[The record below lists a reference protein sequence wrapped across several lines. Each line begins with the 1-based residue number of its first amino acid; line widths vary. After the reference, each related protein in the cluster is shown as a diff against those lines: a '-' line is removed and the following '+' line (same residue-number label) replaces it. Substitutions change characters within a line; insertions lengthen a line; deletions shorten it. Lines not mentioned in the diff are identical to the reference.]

1 MPWISNKF
9 LLSLCYVNM
18 LLGHTRVINKY
29 VNIKCSL
36 FLEIKET
43 WLLSV
48 FIPRI
53 TMVFTPYV
61 TINITIQSNFGAQY
75 ADYIKPALCT
85 NFPRVLFKS
94 LDLQKREGIWQA
106 CYKVRMRG
114 FFLLKHFIWFL
125 IYFLNCFILC
135 IFNETIFT
143 LSK

>member
-1 MPWISNKF
+1 MPWIPNKF

-18 LLGHTRVINKY
+18 ILGHTRLINKY

-53 TMVFTPYV
+53 LNVFTPYI
-61 TINITIQSNFGAQY
+61 TINITNQSNFGAQY

-85 NFPRVLFKS
+85 NFPRVLFQS
-94 LDLQKREGIWQA
+94 LGLQKREGIWQA
-106 CYKVRMRG
+106 CYKVRMRV
-114 FFLLKHFIWFL
+114 FFFIKTF
-125 IYFLNCFILC
+125 YM
-135 IFNETIFT
+135 IFNLFFELFYSVYI
-143 LSK
+143 